1 MSFSSLLI
9 QTCTIQ
15 QKTISQVTYEKS
27 VSWSNVATGVPC
39 RKDAGQSVRIQDA
52 DYRSN
57 TDDDVVFFSAG
68 VTIIRGNRLL
78 LDGEYY
84 DVIKVNKIL
93 DSVGVHHIEA
103 IARIVDNK

>member
-1 MSFSSLLI
+1 MSFISLLI

-15 QKTISQVTYEKS
+15 EKVISQVTYEKS
-27 VSWSNVATGVPC
+27 VAWSDVATNVPC
-39 RKDAGQSVRIQDA
+39 RKDAGQSVRIQDQ

-57 TDDDVVFFSAG
+57 TDDDVVFFAPD
-68 VTIIRGNRLL
+68 VVIERGNRLL
-78 LDGEYY
+78 LSGEYY
-84 DVIKVNKIL
+84 DVIKVNEIL

>member
-27 VSWSNVATGVPC
+27 IAWSDVATNVPC
-39 RKDAGQSVRIQDA
+39 RKEASQNIRIQDA
-52 DYRSN
+52 DFRSN
-57 TDDDVVFFSAG
+57 TDDDTFFFNAD
-68 VTIIRGNRLL
+68 VIIIRGNRIILNS
-78 LDGEYY
+78 ENY
-84 DVIKVNKIL
+84 DVIKVNEVL

-103 IARIVDNK
+103 IARLVDNK